1 MNAVL
6 AYFRLRRMRRAER
19 KRKKKAD
26 ALRDRIEDT
35 VNVRVRD
42 GRLFVVVKGYL
53 RDIYID
59 QSLFMSNRVED
70 VVNRITEDNVKL
82 EGQP

>member
-6 AYFRLRRMRRAER
+6 AYFRLRRMRRAYR

-35 VNVRVRD
+35 INVRVRD

-59 QSLFMSNRVED
+59 PSLFMSNRVED
-70 VVNRITEDNVKL
+70 VVNRIMEDNIKL
-82 EGQP
+82 NQ

>member
-1 MNAVL
+1 MRTLL

-19 KRKKKAD
+19 KRKKKSA

-59 QSLFMSNRVED
+59 PSLFMSNRVED
-70 VVNRITEDNVKL
+70 VVNRITEENVKL
-82 EGQP
+82 EGRP

>member
-1 MNAVL
+1 MNAIL

-19 KRKKKAD
+19 KRKKKSA

-53 RDIYID
+53 RDTYID
-59 QSLFMSNRVED
+59 PSLFMSNRVED
-70 VVNRITEDNVKL
+70 VVNRIMEDNIKL
-82 EGQP
+82 NQ

>member
-1 MNAVL
+1 MNAIL

-19 KRKKKAD
+19 KRKKKSA

-59 QSLFMSNRVED
+59 PSLFMSNRVED

>member
-19 KRKKKAD
+19 KRKKKSA

-53 RDIYID
+53 RDTYID
-59 QSLFMSNRVED
+59 PSLFMSNRVED
-70 VVNRITEDNVKL
+70 VVNRIMEDNIKFN
-82 EGQP
+82 Q